1 MTGAASMAPR
11 IEMVTTV
18 LRTFNDLPPQWHW
31 FWRAAFRKSPKENLG
46 RLYDTRRNR
55 AIEKQRN
62 SNCQARNRA
71 IEKQRNSN
79 CQARKL
85 RCNHRETNGML
96 SLIEFFP
103 CQSTISVRD

>member
-1 MTGAASMAPR
+1 
-11 IEMVTTV
+11 MVTTV
-18 LRTFNDLPPQWHW
+18 LRTFNDLPPQGHW
-31 FWRAAFRKSPKENLG
+31 FWRAAFRGSPKENLG

-55 AIEKQRN
+55 ATTK
-62 SNCQARNRA
+62 A
-71 IEKQRNSN
+71 RNSN